1 MGLFRISQKERI
13 FFVSYNNQVLLGVI
27 SRCAPL
33 CNLQKRSSF
42 SLQFGQEE
50 NILGYFFETIAYW
63 FVLKAAR
70 VFSIT
75 TDRENSG
82 KRMVNTSL
90 MLILPPYFTDSLDN
104 KSKLFTHFY
113 LMQNKNQETRVCIPS
128 KQRIF

>member
-33 CNLQKRSSF
+33 CNLQKRPSF

-50 NILGYFFETIAYW
+50 NILGYSFETIAYW

-75 TDRENSG
+75 ADRENSG

-90 MLILPPYFTDSLDN
+90 MVNITP
-104 KSKLFTHFY
+104 
-113 LMQNKNQETRVCIPS
+113 
-128 KQRIF
+128 IFHR